1 MKKLFITLSAVLA
14 LAACSESNI
23 AEIENPQ
30 QEENVSTP
38 VTFNITVQEQGATKA
53 LKTDWADG
61 DVIYIRFNGIN
72 DKYIFIT
79 YNGSTWDVT
88 ESTAFSASDFE
99 GKTLT
104 LGAVHFPIDV
114 EASFSGNNLQFK
126 KDGQDVASYC
136 MYQSN
141 ADYTVDGINVTI
153 KLSLQKPDNVVL
165 FHVPGIQANASDYS
179 LKVSAEETYVRAFL
193 CRNIGNDGNVN
204 VTAKSSSYPIIGV
217 ADADGGLFCATY
229 MEGNGLGSSKDYTLT
244 VKGPVQEY
252 TISGS
257 LTLNAGYQY
266 SLPALNDAKWTTKFK
281 PFTVAA
287 GKQVYIAPG
296 NLQATTTDLGTKWT
310 WDFAEH
316 QYDFIGDAAANT
328 KINGVM
334 TVSQNGT
341 VDLFGWVGTSATT
354 DSYGIDMENTDATN
368 HYGTSKSDNLKQ
380 DWGTLAIGSY
390 PAGTWRSLTLSEW
403 EYLLDTR
410 SASSANLPA
419 GTNSSAAR
427 YTKGTICGVKGLI
440 LFPDNYTHPSI
451 TVTGTPV
458 YNNASESKFNTFIV
472 ADESDWNKMEEAGA
486 VFIPISGYREG
497 TTIVN
502 HEYEGIYWTSS
513 VYSASYTSAYTLY
526 FTHDSLGR
534 LALNRHKGCLV
545 RLVHEL

>member
-141 ADYTVDGINVTI
+141 AAYTVDGINVTI

-179 LKVSAEETYVRAFL
+179 LKVSAEETNVRAFW
-193 CRNIGNDGNVN
+193 CKNIGNDGIVN
-204 VTAKSSSYPIIGV
+204 VSAKSSLNPIIGV

-296 NLQATTTDLGTKWT
+296 NLQATTTDLGASWT
-310 WDFAEH
+310 WVFAPT
-316 QYDFIGDAAANT
+316 QYARVGSYAANT
-328 KINGVM
+328 TINGDGK
-334 TVSQNGT
+334 VSANGT
-341 VDLFGWVGTSATT
+341 VDLFGWSTAATVYGINVSTSNSTYSGDFVDWGGLTIGSVAPNTWRTPTKAEWEWMIGPT
-354 DSYGIDMENTDATN
+354 DS
-368 HYGTSKSDNLKQ
+368 
-380 DWGTLAIGSY
+380 
-390 PAGTWRSLTLSEW
+390 PA
-403 EYLLDTR
+403 
-410 SASSANLPA
+410 P
-419 GTNSSAAR
+419 GTNCRTSSTVNSVDNAR
-427 YTKGTICGVKGLI
+427 FAKAQLNNSIYGLI
-440 LFPDNYTHPSI
+440 VFPDNYTHPDGVALPVRI
-451 TVTGTPV
+451 NDATV
-458 YNNASESKFNTFIV
+458 NNATNNYTYENW
-472 ADESDWNKMEEAGA
+472 AAMERAGA
-486 VFIPISGYREG
+486 VFLPAGGFRQG
-497 TTIVN
+497 TTNNVPLDG
-502 HEYEGIYWTSS
+502 YYWASTPYNTNVGYSFEFDLES
-513 VYSASYTSAYTLY
+513 VTHNKESRFTGLY
-526 FTHDSLGR
+526 
-534 LALNRHKGCLV
+534 V
-545 RLVHEL
+545 RLIHDID